1 MRWLVG
7 LLGLLVVLCAGTLL
21 AVVLIERDPTGE
33 ELRRCADDAGARRI
47 DGADSLGP
55 LRVDLL
61 ADTLSVS
68 RPQTLANGYR
78 ATYLRPEDGSY
89 LAVAVARE
97 DQGDLDSRASAL
109 QSSSSVSSAAAP
121 SWTVMRW
128 EAVAKRLKAPAT
140 ICERPRRSPGRL
152 LRVLGIFPG
161 VASAAS

>member
-1 MRWLVG
+1 MRWLVA

-33 ELRRCADDAGARRI
+33 ELRACTEDAGARRI

-61 ADTLSVS
+61 ADTLSAS

-89 LAVAVARE
+89 LAVAVARD
-97 DQGDLDSRASAL
+97 DQGDLDMIEMVRTEP
-109 QSSSSVSSAAAP
+109 SVLPIVAYAQGERAAAL
-121 SWTVMRW
+121 
-128 EAVAKRLKAPAT
+128 EACVDEQR
-140 ICERPRRSPGRL
+140 
-152 LRVLGIFPG
+152 
-161 VASAAS
+161 